1 MTFSAHSGGPQPVP
15 HDGDEQQDQDEM
27 TTAHLGVAAPAD
39 VMVAGETTTV
49 WWADPRSLNPPCPK
63 KRRVAPLR
71 APLHQSAGSCHAD
84 LVPIDPGPLSVERP
98 APAYATASDED
109 PPSEQTAYPRSPS
122 IDPTCHK

>member
-1 MTFSAHSGGPQPVP
+1 MIFSAHSGGPQPVP

-49 WWADPRSLNPPCPK
+49 WWVDPWSLNPPCSK

-98 APAYATASDED
+98 APAYAAASDVD
-109 PPSEQTAYPRSPS
+109 PPPERTADPRSPS
-122 IDPTCHK
+122 TDPTCYQ